1 MKTTPRTVPIL
12 AAFALAACASRTG
25 STGNPG
31 GSTLSSQVFQE
42 TNAYRRSHGARELQ
56 RHPGL
61 DRLASEHCEYLRKNR
76 GTFNFYGKNV
86 SHDGAEGRALVAM
99 KRLNMFSCSENVAS
113 TMSQGSDP
121 QTSRAIVQLWQQSR
135 DHEQAMRDKAWTHT
149 GIGTVVAE
157 DGRVFATQLF
167 GTMSQSHLTMHDR
180 LTQF

>member
-1 MKTTPRTVPIL
+1 MKGNPP
-12 AAFALAACASRTG
+12 ALQIMAACALVSCANPTN
-25 STGNPG
+25 STNPQG
-31 GSTLSSQVFQE
+31 GSTLSAQVFQD
-42 TNAYRRSHGARELQ
+42 TNAYRSSHGTRQLK

-61 DRLASEHCEYLRKNR
+61 DRLASEHCEYLRRNR
-76 GTFNFYGKNV
+76 GTFKLYGKNV
-86 SHDGAEGRALVAM
+86 SHNGAEGRALIAM

-113 TMSQGSDP
+113 TMSQGSDR

-135 DHEQAMRDKAWTHT
+135 DHEQAMRDSAWTHT